1 VRRTRRR
8 GGPRLTGLLSRVVVA
23 VLGVPVVLGFVWLGG
38 WWIFALVAVVAITS
52 LHEYY
57 SMIRPLRPLVLA
69 GYVGV
74 VATLVGAQIAGA
86 SWLLAGFLVVLLL
99 AFVMEGIAGTRQSA
113 NVAVASTVVGAAWIG
128 LGLAH
133 VLLLREQPADDYY
146 ARLGIFT
153 VLLAIWASDT
163 FAFFAGRLVGRHK
176 LAPVVSPA
184 KTWEGF
190 LAGTIAAVVVAFFAL
205 YSDRD
210 DFLSIWQAVALGG
223 VIAVSGALGD
233 LFQST
238 LKRDMQVKD
247 TGRLLGGHG
256 GMLDRID
263 SLLFAMP
270 ASYYFLLALGRL

>member
-1 VRRTRRR
+1 M
-8 GGPRLTGLLSRVVVA
+8 
-23 VLGVPVVLGFVWLGG
+23 LGFVWLGG
-38 WWIFALVAVVAITS
+38 WWIFALVAVVAIVS

-69 GYVGV
+69 GYVGG

-270 ASYYFLLALGRL
+270 ASYYFLLALDRL

>member
-1 VRRTRRR
+1 MR
-8 GGPRLTGLLSRVVVA
+8 GLVSRVLVA
-23 VLGVPVVLGFVWLGG
+23 VAGVPVVLGLVWLGG
-38 WWIFALVAVVAITS
+38 WWIFGLVAVAAIVS

-74 VATLVGAQIAGA
+74 AAALVGAQMTGE
-86 SWLLAGFLVVLLL
+86 SWLVGGFLIVLLL

-113 NVAVASTVVGAAWIG
+113 NVAVGATVLGGTWIG

-133 VLLLREQPADDYY
+133 VLLLREQPADEYH

-153 VLLAIWASDT
+153 VLLAIWSADT

-176 LAPVVSPA
+176 LAPVVSPG

-210 DFLSIWQAVALGG
+210 EFLSIWQAIALGA
-223 VIAVSGALGD
+223 VVAVSGALGD

-238 LKRDMQVKD
+238 LKRDMRVKD

-256 GMLDRID
+256 GVLDRID
-263 SLLFAMP
+263 SLLFAVP
-270 ASYYFLLALGRL
+270 ASYYFLLALDRL

>member
-1 VRRTRRR
+1 
-8 GGPRLTGLLSRVVVA
+8 
-23 VLGVPVVLGFVWLGG
+23 VLGLVWLGG
-38 WWIFALVAVVAITS
+38 WWIFALVAVVALVS

-57 SMIRPLRPLVLA
+57 SMVRPLRPLVLG

-74 VATLVGAQIAGA
+74 AAMLVGAQTTGA
-86 SWLLAGFLVVLLL
+86 SWLVGGFLVVLLL

-113 NVAVASTVVGAAWIG
+113 NVAVAATVLGAAWIG
-128 LGLAH
+128 LGLGH
-133 VLLLREQPADDYY
+133 VLLLRDQPTDEYY
-146 ARLGIFT
+146 ARLAIFT

-163 FAFFAGRLVGRHK
+163 FAFFAGRLLGRHK
-176 LAPVVSPA
+176 LAPVVSPG

-190 LAGTIAAVVVAFFAL
+190 VAGSIAAVLVAFFAL

-210 DFLSIWQAVALGG
+210 EFLSIWQAVGLGG

-233 LFQST
+233 LFQSR

-263 SLLFAMP
+263 SLLFAVP
-270 ASYYFLLALGRL
+270 ASYYYLLTLDVL